1 MSNDQDSSFFDLGD
15 KTALVCID
23 HAQYQK
29 MVVPQLIDL
38 SYKVH
43 LGLFAEDVLLK
54 LSTYSYN
61 VVVIYENFKGST
73 LENNPILSEIVQR
86 PGSLRREHFV
96 VLLSQRFTTNDAMT
110 AFAQSVDQ
118 IVNVADIANFKPVVR
133 RGVAQHHDVYLP
145 LQESLKAALAR

>member
-1 MSNDQDSSFFDLGD
+1 MNEDSSFFDLGD

-29 MVVPQLIDL
+29 MIVPQLIDL

-61 VVVIYENFKGST
+61 VVVIYENFKGCT
-73 LENNPILSEIVQR
+73 LENNPILSEMVRR
-86 PGSLRREHFV
+86 PGALRREHFV
-96 VLLSQRFTTNDAMT
+96 VLLSQKFTTNDAVT

-133 RGVAQHHDVYLP
+133 RGVAQHHDLYLP
-145 LQESLKAALAR
+145 LHETLKAALAR

>member
-1 MSNDQDSSFFDLGD
+1 MSDQDSSFFDLGD

-29 MVVPQLIDL
+29 MIVPQLIDL

-73 LENNPILSEIVQR
+73 LENNSILREMVGR
-86 PGSLRREHFV
+86 PGTLRREHFV
-96 VLLSQRFTTNDAMT
+96 VLLSQKFTTNDAMT

-145 LQESLKAALAR
+145 LQETLKAALAR

>member
-1 MSNDQDSSFFDLGD
+1 MSDQDSSFFDLGD

-29 MVVPQLIDL
+29 MIVPQLIDL
-38 SYKVH
+38 NYKVH

-61 VVVIYENFKGST
+61 VVVIYENFKGCN
-73 LENNPILSEIVQR
+73 LENNPILSEIVRR
-86 PGSLRREHFV
+86 PGALRREHFV
-96 VLLSQRFTTNDAMT
+96 VLLSQKFTTNDAMT

-145 LQESLKAALAR
+145 LQETLKTALAR

>member
-1 MSNDQDSSFFDLGD
+1 MNSEQDSSFFDLGD

-23 HAQYQK
+23 HPQYQK
-29 MVVPQLIDL
+29 MIVPQLIDL
-38 SYKVH
+38 NYKVH

-61 VVVIYENFKGST
+61 VVVIYENFKGSH
-73 LENNPILSEIVQR
+73 LENNPILSEIVRR
-86 PGSLRREHFV
+86 PGTLRREHFV
-96 VLLSQRFTTNDAMT
+96 VLLSQKFTTNDAMT

-133 RGVAQHHDVYLP
+133 RGVAQHHDLYLP
-145 LQESLKAALAR
+145 LQETLKAALAR

>member
-1 MSNDQDSSFFDLGD
+1 MSSDQDSSFFDLGD
-15 KTALVCID
+15 KTALLCVD

-29 MVVPQLIDL
+29 MIVPQLIDL
-38 SYKVH
+38 NYKVH

-61 VVVIYENFKGST
+61 VVVVYENFKGST
-73 LENNPILSEIVQR
+73 LENNPILSEIVRR
-86 PGSLRREHFV
+86 PGTLRRDHFV
-96 VLLSQRFTTNDAMT
+96 ILLSQRFTTNDAMT

-133 RGVAQHHDVYLP
+133 RGVAQHNDLYLP
-145 LQESLKAALAR
+145 LQETLKAALAR

>member
-1 MSNDQDSSFFDLGD
+1 MNSEPDSSFFDLGD

-23 HAQYQK
+23 HPQYQK
-29 MVVPQLIDL
+29 LIVPQLIDL

-73 LENNPILSEIVQR
+73 LRDNPILCEMVKR
-86 PGSLRREHFV
+86 AGALRREHFV
-96 VLLSQRFTTNDAMT
+96 VLLSQHFATNDAMT
-110 AFAQSVDQ
+110 AFVQSVDQ
-118 IVNVADIANFKPVVR
+118 IVNIADIANFKPVVR
-133 RGVAQHHDVYLP
+133 RGVAQHHDLYLP
-145 LQESLKAALAR
+145 FQETLKAVQAR

>member
-1 MSNDQDSSFFDLGD
+1 MNDDSSFFDLGD

-29 MVVPQLIDL
+29 MIVPQLIDL

-61 VVVIYENFKGST
+61 VVVIYENFKGCT
-73 LENNPILSEIVQR
+73 LENNPILSEMVRR
-86 PGSLRREHFV
+86 PGALRREHFV
-96 VLLSQRFTTNDAMT
+96 VLLSQKFTTNDAVT

-133 RGVAQHHDVYLP
+133 RGVAQHHDLYLP
-145 LQESLKAALAR
+145 LHETLKAALAR

>member
-1 MSNDQDSSFFDLGD
+1 MSSEQDSSFFDLGD

-23 HAQYQK
+23 HPQYQK
-29 MVVPQLIDL
+29 MIVPQLIDL
-38 SYKVH
+38 NYKVH

-73 LENNPILSEIVQR
+73 LESNPILREMVGR
-86 PGSLRREHFV
+86 PGALRREHFV
-96 VLLSQRFTTNDAMT
+96 VLLSQKFTTNDAVT

-133 RGVAQHHDVYLP
+133 RGVAQHHDLYLP
-145 LQESLKAALAR
+145 LQETLKAALAR

>member
-1 MSNDQDSSFFDLGD
+1 MSSEQDSSFFDLGD

-54 LSTYSYN
+54 LSTYSYH
-61 VVVIYENFKGST
+61 VVVIYENFKGSN
-73 LENNPILSEIVQR
+73 LENNPILREIVLR
-86 PGSLRREHFV
+86 PGTLRREHFV

-118 IVNVADIANFKPVVR
+118 IVNIADIANFKPVVR
-133 RGVAQHHDVYLP
+133 RGVAQHHDLYLP
-145 LQESLKAALAR
+145 LQETLKAALAR